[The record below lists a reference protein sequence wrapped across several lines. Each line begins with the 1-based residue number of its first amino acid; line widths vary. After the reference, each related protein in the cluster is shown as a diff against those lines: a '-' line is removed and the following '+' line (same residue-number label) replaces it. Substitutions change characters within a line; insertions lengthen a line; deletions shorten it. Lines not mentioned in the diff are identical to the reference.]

1 MTSKNLITY
10 LILFFVLSWNNSSAQ
25 LSYKSQNLT
34 VSNSTDPLNIYN
46 TPALLVLNKCD
57 KSKKMKKTGYILLIS
72 GTTAIIG
79 GFVAFGSGISKSE
92 KYGNDPQVKNDG
104 SGLII
109 GGLSMVL
116 LGTISD
122 CVSMPF
128 IVKGIMRSRQY
139 CENSKSSLNLISSNN
154 GIGLQYQFW

>member
-1 MTSKNLITY
+1 MTSKNIITY
-10 LILFFVLSWNNSSAQ
+10 IILFFVLSWNNSSAQ

-34 VSNSTDPLNIYN
+34 VSYSTDPLNLYN

-116 LGTISD
+116 LGLVSD
-122 CVSMPF
+122 CISFPF

-139 CENSKSSLNLISSNN
+139 CENGTNSFNLISSNN
-154 GIGLQYQFW
+154 GIGLQYKF